1 MEGEPMELYLV
12 RHGETE
18 WSRARRH
25 TGRTD
30 VPLSPVGEAE
40 ARALGDHLR
49 GLEVDRVLSSPMAR
63 AVATAKLTGFGDRV
77 ELSDALLEFDYG
89 DFEGLTTSEIRAER
103 PGWDLFRDGCPGGE
117 TVEAA
122 AARVRP
128 LLAELTAQAGR
139 AILFSHGHQLRILS
153 ACYLGLPPEAA
164 RHLFL
169 GTASLSVLGTEHE
182 WPAVLLWN
190 EQEGS
195 GAHVAEAGT
204 TGWRGVPGS
213 ARIGSDDR
221 PEAAV
226 EAARGRVEP
235 GMTIGLGSGRAVF
248 ALIDL
253 LAAGWPAARP
263 LRAVVASSRTEAR
276 ARAAG
281 IELVTLDG
289 DLTLDLAVDGADEV
303 DHHLGLLKGGGG
315 ALLRE
320 KLVLAAARRVVIVA
334 EAAKLV
340 DRLGTTK
347 ALPVEVVRFAWP
359 ATRRRLL
366 DLVPS
371 ATLRVAPDGAPAVTD
386 EGHHLLDCAV
396 PDGDLNTLATALKTT
411 LGVVEHGLFLDH
423 ADEVLLGDLDG
434 RVQVLRR

>member
-89 DFEGLTTSEIRAER
+89 DYEGMTTPEIRAAR

-122 AARVRP
+122 AARARP
-128 LLAELTAQAGR
+128 LLAELAAEAGR
-139 AILFSHGHQLRILS
+139 AILFSHGHQLRILT

-169 GTASLSVLGTEHE
+169 GTASLSVLGAEHE
-182 WPAVLLWN
+182 WPAILLWN

-195 GAHVAEAGT
+195 GAHLAEAGT

-213 ARIGSDDR
+213 ARTGSGDR
-221 PEAAV
+221 PGA
-226 EAARGRVEP
+226 
-235 GMTIGLGSGRAVF
+235 GRA
-248 ALIDL
+248 
-253 LAAGWPAARP
+253 
-263 LRAVVASSRTEAR
+263 
-276 ARAAG
+276 
-281 IELVTLDG
+281 
-289 DLTLDLAVDGADEV
+289 
-303 DHHLGLLKGGGG
+303 
-315 ALLRE
+315 
-320 KLVLAAARRVVIVA
+320 
-334 EAAKLV
+334 
-340 DRLGTTK
+340 
-347 ALPVEVVRFAWP
+347 
-359 ATRRRLL
+359 
-366 DLVPS
+366 
-371 ATLRVAPDGAPAVTD
+371 
-386 EGHHLLDCAV
+386 
-396 PDGDLNTLATALKTT
+396 
-411 LGVVEHGLFLDH
+411 
-423 ADEVLLGDLDG
+423 
-434 RVQVLRR
+434 